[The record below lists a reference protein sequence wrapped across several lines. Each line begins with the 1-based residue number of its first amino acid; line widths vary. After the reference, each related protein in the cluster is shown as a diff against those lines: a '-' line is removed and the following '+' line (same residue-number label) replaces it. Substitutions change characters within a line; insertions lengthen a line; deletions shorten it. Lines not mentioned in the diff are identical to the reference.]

1 MLNEISNCLDYYLG
15 FFGGGSRGRMAP
27 FSSFLVSVQFTMR
40 SPGGAIPASIK
51 DAPFVFGIQT
61 FAGFI

>member
-1 MLNEISNCLDYYLG
+1 MLNEISNYLDYYLD
-15 FFGGGSRGRMAP
+15 FLVGGGGGGRRL
-27 FSSFLVSVQFTMR
+27 FSSFLVSVQFTVR
-40 SPGGAIPASIK
+40 SPEGAIPPSIK